1 MWCVPGK
8 SNRASTKTR
17 MPARGGEAS
26 EPADYPEG
34 KIPLTDG
41 KAGTGDDIAEMVAF
55 LVSERARFITG
66 TPVWIDGGQSLLV
79 G

>member
-1 MWCVPGK
+1 MAEV
-8 SNRASTKTR
+8 AKTDTEIDENTH
-17 MPARGGEAS
+17 ARSSDEAS
-26 EPADYPEG
+26 EPAEYPQG

-41 KAGTGDDIAEMVAF
+41 KAGSSDDIAEMVVF
-55 LVSERARFITG
+55 LASDRARFITG